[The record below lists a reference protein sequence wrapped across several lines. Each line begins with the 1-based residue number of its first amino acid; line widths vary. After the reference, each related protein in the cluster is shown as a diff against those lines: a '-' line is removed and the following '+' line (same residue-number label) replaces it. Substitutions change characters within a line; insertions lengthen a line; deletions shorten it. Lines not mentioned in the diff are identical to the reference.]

1 MIAICYMAYFPPGV
15 MPVREHLD
23 NGARLNPHGFGF
35 AMGYLG
41 MHYMDADEA
50 VTEFMA
56 HREQFSDIPAL
67 FHARNA
73 TGDSPVT
80 PDNIHPFQVNMAT
93 DWGYLF
99 VAHNGYLFRHEEGRS
114 DSRIFAYEILQR
126 YNLDDPGSRALL
138 EQRMG
143 PNKAVIIHPD
153 GAYIL
158 NAHLGISSPD
168 GTWHSNTDYLGI
180 SHLRDGQC
188 PQCHAETDLKP
199 VCEPCEERAQRRRS
213 LLMGAA

>member
-1 MIAICYMAYFPPGV
+1 MCYLAYFPPGV

-23 NGARLNPHGFGF
+23 NGARLNPHGCGYAVGSKPVRRSLSTEGMIDEFLVARKRHLNQP
-35 AMGYLG
+35 AM
-41 MHYMDADEA
+41 
-50 VTEFMA
+50 
-56 HREQFSDIPAL
+56 

-80 PDNIHPFQVNMAT
+80 LENVQPIRVT
-93 DWGYLF
+93 SRYS
-99 VAHNGYLFRHEEGRS
+99 VAHNGYLFQHEKGKS
-114 DSRIFAYEILQR
+114 DSRIFAEEILPR
-126 YNLDDPGSRALL
+126 YNLSDPGSRALL

-143 PNKAVIIHPD
+143 PNKAVILSS
-153 GAYIL
+153 GVAVIL

-168 GTWHSNTDYLGI
+168 GTWHSNRDYLGI
-180 SHLRDGQC
+180 SHLRDGLC

-213 LLMGAA
+213 LLMEAA